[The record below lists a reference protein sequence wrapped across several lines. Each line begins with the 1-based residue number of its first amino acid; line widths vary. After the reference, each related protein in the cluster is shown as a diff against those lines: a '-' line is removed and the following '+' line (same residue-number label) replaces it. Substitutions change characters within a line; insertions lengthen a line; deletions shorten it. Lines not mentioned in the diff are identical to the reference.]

1 MLELWAGRSVPAVGK
16 RCPNPL
22 HRVLVLLG
30 GVIRGEA
37 VTKE

>member
-1 MLELWAGRSVPAVGK
+1 MLEWWAGRSVPAVGK

-22 HRVLVLLG
+22 HRVLVVG